1 MKHTKKL
8 TLCAAFAALCC
19 VCTMFSIP
27 ITANGYIHPGDS
39 IVLLSAYL
47 LGPLAGGAA
56 AGIGSACADLLLGYA
71 YYAPATFIIKLLDAF
86 IAGAVFRLLS
96 KKQRTPSVTLSIAG
110 MLGSAVMVLGYFLY
124 SFLFLGDGFSAAFS
138 AIPANILQAV
148 TGIALSV
155 LLYELLCSHKAI
167 KRFFDI

>member
-71 YYAPATFIIKLLDAF
+71 YYAPATFIIKGLM
-86 IAGAVFRLLS
+86 AVVAYYVFKALS
-96 KKQRTPSVTLSIAG
+96 KSTNSTAAR
-110 MLGSAVMVLGYFLY
+110 MVRY
-124 SFLFLGDGFSAAFS
+124 
-138 AIPANILQAV
+138 I
-148 TGIALSV
+148 
-155 LLYELLCSHKAI
+155 
-167 KRFFDI
+167 R